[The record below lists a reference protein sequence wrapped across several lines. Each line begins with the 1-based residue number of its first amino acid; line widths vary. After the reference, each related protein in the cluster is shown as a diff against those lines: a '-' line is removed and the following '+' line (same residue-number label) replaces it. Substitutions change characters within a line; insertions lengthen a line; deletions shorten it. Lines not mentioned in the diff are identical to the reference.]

1 VGKFK
6 SFDEFLDLFPP
17 KPRQRIKNGCNVLCP
32 AHDDHSPSLSATL
45 NGNRI
50 LLHCK
55 AGCQTSQI
63 LAKLNLSEGDL
74 FLTGPQAPVIEA
86 TYPYQDEPGQLLF
99 EIVRYKPKDFR
110 VRTLGNN
117 GDWKW
122 GLQGVK
128 PVIYHLPDV
137 KRAIAMEDTIYIAEG
152 EKDCDSLWGLGL
164 VATTNPFGAG
174 KWKPEYSEML
184 SGAKVIII
192 PDNDNEGRKHA
203 ISVLGS
209 LEGKTKSL
217 AVVEV
222 PHTAK
227 DITEWLEQGH
237 SKEDVL
243 SLKTTPPNEYNSTY
257 TCSKEGDLASKCT
270 KKAQKTHNFGIED
283 IREYIRSQ
291 GFKYWDIKNLDYELD
306 ISTDATAKHYRRRLI
321 SLLQENEEIEQHPTD
336 GKKYRQ
342 ISPNDIINYKTTIL
356 SKPLDL
362 WLPFDIHRHFNT
374 YPGNLLTFAGVT
386 DSGKTALAVNIIK
399 NNDDKWVIDYW
410 TNEVSAEELSERL
423 QNIEPGKYIEDWNF
437 TARVIQPGYL
447 QKIRPNILS
456 IFDYIDVGD
465 PYYQIAEE
473 QQAIHD
479 AIGRGVAIIF
489 LQKDESRLLAR
500 GKAFSAQLPRLYIS
514 MSMKSAYVYKAK
526 TPKNPDTPLK
536 GKSCDFKVKNG
547 VHLEFG
553 GWEYKGD

>member
-1 VGKFK
+1 MDESK
-6 SFDEFLDLFPP
+6 SFYQFLNLFPEE
-17 KPRQRIKNGCNVLCP
+17 PRHRIKNGYNVLCP
-32 AHDDHSPSLSATL
+32 AHDDHNPSLSVAL
-45 NGNRI
+45 SGNRI

-55 AGCQTSQI
+55 AGCQTPQI

-74 FLTGPQAPVIEA
+74 FLTGPQALVIEA
-86 TYPYQDEPGQLLF
+86 TYPYQDETGQVLF

-110 VRTLGNN
+110 VRTPGNN

-122 GLQGVK
+122 GLQGIK
-128 PVIYHLPDV
+128 PVIYHLPDI
-137 KRAIAMEDTIYIAEG
+137 KRAVGSEDAIYITEG
-152 EKDCDSLWGLGL
+152 EKDCDSLWALGL
-164 VATTNPFGAG
+164 IATTNPFGAG

-184 SGAKVIII
+184 SGAKVIIV

-203 ISVLGS
+203 ISVLES
-209 LEGKTKSL
+209 LEGKAKSL

-222 PHTAK
+222 PHTSK

-237 SKEDVL
+237 SQEDFL
-243 SLKTTPPNEYNSTY
+243 SLKTAPPNEYISIY
-257 TCSKEGDLASKCT
+257 TCILEDNLASDRT
-270 KKAQKTHNFGIED
+270 ENTQKRHKFGIED

-291 GFKYWDIKNLDYELD
+291 GFKYWDIKTLDYELG
-306 ISTDATAKHYRRRLI
+306 ILDAADKHYRRRLL
-321 SLLQENEEIEQHPTD
+321 SLLRENEEIEQHPTD

-342 ISPNDIINYKTTIL
+342 ISPNDIINYKTIVL

-362 WLPFDIHRHFNT
+362 WLPFDIHKHFNT

-423 QNIEPGKYIEDWNF
+423 QNIEPSKYIEDWKF

-465 PYYQIAEE
+465 PYYRIAEE

-479 AIGRGVAIIF
+479 AIGRGVAVIF
-489 LQKDESRLLAR
+489 LQKDESKTLAR
-500 GKAFSAQLPRLYIS
+500 GRTFSAQLPRLYIS
-514 MSMKSAYVYKAK
+514 MDMKSAYAYKAK
-526 TPKNPDTPLK
+526 TPKNPDNPLK
-536 GKSCDFKVKNG
+536 GKSCDFRVMNG

-553 GWEYKGD
+553 RWEHKSD

>member
-1 VGKFK
+1 MGKFK

-243 SLKTTPPNEYNSTY
+243 SLKTTPPNEYNSIY
-257 TCSKEGDLASKCT
+257 TCPQGDYLASERT
-270 KKAQKTHNFGIED
+270 KNAQKTHNFGIED